1 MLFIY
6 IQTGWAWTRIQI
18 SVTPKKVMR
27 VGEPNKTGDGLARS
41 TSNSWTVSLKV
52 IQDSRFSEKTGSALK
67 ASSRPAQARRSG
79 HTPRSSSISSIGN
92 MRTSAIRAIR
102 KILSHMSTISV
113 GFTFERWSHRDH
125 RLIFLFLWL
134 IQMRK
139 TQATSKD
146 NSTCDRNIGKKP
158 GKSIL
163 AVSILLA
170 QRWNSNRATKTA
182 RRRPT
187 KSAISSP
194 QPLLLPSRDHFSSRA
209 IPSAVRST
217 PTCT

>member
-1 MLFIY
+1 MNRGIVSWMTFEVGRVCVGSHWRVDSNSKASVGLSLDCALKTHELISFIMLFIY

-113 GFTFERWSHRDH
+113 RFVF
-125 RLIFLFLWL
+125 
-134 IQMRK
+134 
-139 TQATSKD
+139 
-146 NSTCDRNIGKKP
+146 
-158 GKSIL
+158 
-163 AVSILLA
+163 
-170 QRWNSNRATKTA
+170 
-182 RRRPT
+182 
-187 KSAISSP
+187 
-194 QPLLLPSRDHFSSRA
+194 
-209 IPSAVRST
+209 
-217 PTCT
+217 